1 MKAISVEEGKK
12 LQLDILLAVDAFCE
26 QHGLRYFLCGG
37 TLIGA
42 VRHQGFIPWD
52 DDIDISM
59 PRPDYERFLKSF
71 QHPDYRL
78 YHYREGGKELLPFAK
93 VYDRRTLL
101 EENMKREEDIG
112 INIDVF
118 PVDGLP
124 DDDQK
129 IKKLL
134 ARMRW
139 LRGWYVAATLKDA
152 SHRSLARR
160 LQLGA
165 MRAVYKICPIQ
176 HRLCGK
182 LVKEAQQYPFDTS
195 DRVAVLVWGYWEREV
210 VPRSSANRLTRAP
223 FEGHML
229 SIPVEYDVYLRSL
242 YGDYMQLP
250 PEEKR
255 VYKHH
260 AKMYWLD
267 EQE

>member
-1 MKAISVEEGKK
+1 MRAITIEEGKQV
-12 LQLDILLAVDAFCE
+12 QLNILLAVADYCKRE
-26 QHGLRYFLCGG
+26 GLRYFLCGG

-59 PRPDYERFLKSF
+59 PRPDYERFLAGF
-71 QHPDYRL
+71 RHPDYRL
-78 YHYREGGKELLPFAK
+78 YHWREDGRELLPFAK
-93 VYDRRTLL
+93 VYDSRTVIR
-101 EENMKREEDIG
+101 ENTDLGDEIG

-124 DDDQK
+124 DDDAK
-129 IKKLL
+129 IRKLL
-134 ARMRW
+134 SRMRW
-139 LRGWYVAATLKDA
+139 LRGWYVAATLKDS
-152 SHRSLARR
+152 SHRSAARK

-165 MRAVYKICPIQ
+165 MRLFYRLRPIQ

-195 DRVAVLVWGYWEREV
+195 DRVAVLVWGYWEKEV
-210 VPRSSANRLTRAP
+210 VPRSSACRFTEAP
-223 FEGHML
+223 FEGHPL

-250 PEEKR
+250 PESKR
-255 VYKHH
+255 KYKHH
-260 AKMYWLD
+260 AEMYWIND
-267 EQE
+267 KE